1 MEFNATFLIS
11 AISFIIFTVI
21 MNKIFYRPLENIM
34 DEREK
39 FIRDSFSDAQ
49 NSTEKADSLLKER
62 DEKLEKSVGDAKKLV
77 ADRVNAANEN
87 SRALTD
93 EAKQKSRDEIF
104 NAKQQFVSQL
114 SDSEKEFYDKAESLA
129 EVISSKVLGGRV

>member
-1 MEFNATFLIS
+1 
-11 AISFIIFTVI
+11 
-21 MNKIFYRPLENIM
+21 M